1 MLPTSRRC
9 YYVVESGVLLCYP
22 DDTCAAARVR
32 TYPLAGEDGCLTRT
46 RTRTPIPTRT
56 PTPIPTRTPT
66 PTLTLTLTFTLTPTL
81 TPTLTAGAAVTMDAS
96 DDLRF
101 RLELSAPGAAT
112 ARPALQALQAHA
124 VLVLRVESSEPQQ
137 ALLTLT
143 ELEA

>member
-56 PTPIPTRTPT
+56 PTP
-66 PTLTLTLTFTLTPTL
+66 TLTLTLTLTLTPTL

>member
-46 RTRTPIPTRT
+46 RT
-56 PTPIPTRTPT
+56 PTPIPTRTRT
-66 PTLTLTLTFTLTPTL
+66 PTLTLTLTLTLTPTL